1 MRYVIIGAGAIGGTL
16 AARLAQHGGTPPLV
30 IARGDNAEAIRANGL
45 LLRSPDDEVRV
56 DAPVATSA
64 AEAELTTDDVLVFA
78 TKTHQLLSALTEWVD
93 QPVRD
98 SAGEIVGT
106 AGELLPAL
114 TALNGVEAERLALRY
129 FRRVYGVCVWLP
141 AVHLAPGEFTVRIAP
156 VSGLFIVGRYGTP
169 SDETDAANDG
179 ELLEIVRAEWE
190 RASFRVHVVDDV
202 VPWKHRKLLSN
213 LGNAVQALASAG
225 DTGASDA
232 EAAAEAELH
241 ALAREEGL
249 AVYAAS
255 GIGIPSDDEEELWR
269 GGIFEV
275 RPVPGVEGP
284 LGGSTWQSLARG
296 SGSIETDYLN
306 GEIVRLARLAGV
318 PAPINEGLQRLARQA
333 AAERR
338 APAAVTATELR
349 RLLLG
354 D

>member
-16 AARLAQHGGTPPLV
+16 AARLAQFASTPPLV
-30 IARGDNAEAIRANGL
+30 VARGDNAVAIQASGL

-56 DAPVATSA
+56 DAPVVMGAG
-64 AEAELTTDDVLVFA
+64 EAELTTDDVLVFA
-78 TKTHQLLSALTEWVD
+78 TKTHQLQAALLEWVD

-98 SAGEIVGT
+98 SSGQVIGT
-106 AGELLPAL
+106 AGELLPVF

-156 VSGLFIVGRYGTP
+156 VSGLFIVGRYGAP
-169 SDETDAANDG
+169 RDEPDAASDA
-179 ELLEIVRAEWE
+179 ELLEIIRGEWE
-190 RASFRVHVVDDV
+190 RSTFRVQLVEDV
-202 VPWKHRKLLSN
+202 ARWKYWKLLSN
-213 LGNAVQALASAG
+213 LGNAIQALARAG
-225 DTGASDA
+225 DEGSSD
-232 EAAAEAELH
+232 AEAELH

-269 GGIFEV
+269 GEIFNI
-275 RPVPGVEGP
+275 RPVPGVDGP

-338 APAAVTATELR
+338 APASITAEELKR
-349 RLLLG
+349 RLLG
-354 D
+354 E